1 MIELSN
7 SKAMSM
13 VEIMIGVLL
22 LALIIIPSL
31 NVISTKTRAV
41 TSTRDHSQAAFVGQ
55 KIQEM
60 ARAFKFDML
69 EADRYDSEPDKQ
81 KRTFEWQL
89 KNKDEF
95 NTQIVNGIA
104 YKVEDVD
111 ISPVANKNDSDS
123 INHPLLQLLK
133 FTIKY
138 DGKDGKQHLL
148 NFNTAIFKKD

>member
-1 MIELSN
+1 
-7 SKAMSM
+7 MSM

-31 NVISTKTRAV
+31 NVISTKTQAV

-60 ARAFKFDML
+60 ARAYKFDML
-69 EADRYDSEPDKQ
+69 EAEQYDSEVDKQ

-89 KNKDEF
+89 KNKEEIK
-95 NTQIVNGIA
+95 TQTVNGIK
-104 YKVEDVD
+104 YQIKDVD
-111 ISPVANKNDSDS
+111 ISPVANKNDPDS
-123 INHPLLQLLK
+123 INHPLLQLFK
-133 FTIKY
+133 FTVKY
-138 DGKDGKQHLL
+138 EGKDRKQHLL